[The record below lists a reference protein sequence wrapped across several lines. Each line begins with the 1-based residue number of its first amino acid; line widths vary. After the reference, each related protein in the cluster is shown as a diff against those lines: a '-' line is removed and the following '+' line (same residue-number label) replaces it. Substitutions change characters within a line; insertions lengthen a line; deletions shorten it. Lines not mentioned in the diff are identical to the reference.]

1 MPCSPAL
8 GFPVPCRSH
17 PRDQHLRAY
26 PHARSQRQLPAGRR
40 HALGARLQRLAQRH
54 QGHGELVR
62 QRRVRPAV
70 RMGQGNELPH
80 GAVQRG
86 PLCGHVP
93 LGVGLGVR
101 HLAPSLGVHLGDLG
115 RQRLD
120 TWATSVLRACTRGSC
135 GSAKAQPG

>member
-1 MPCSPAL
+1 
-8 GFPVPCRSH
+8 
-17 PRDQHLRAY
+17 
-26 PHARSQRQLPAGRR
+26 
-40 HALGARLQRLAQRH
+40 
-54 QGHGELVR
+54 
-62 QRRVRPAV
+62 
-70 RMGQGNELPH
+70 MGQGNELPH

-120 TWATSVLRACTRGSC
+120 SLGYLSTQGLHARVVWLSKGTAGIGAAARQQGAALAVL
-135 GSAKAQPG
+135 AQH